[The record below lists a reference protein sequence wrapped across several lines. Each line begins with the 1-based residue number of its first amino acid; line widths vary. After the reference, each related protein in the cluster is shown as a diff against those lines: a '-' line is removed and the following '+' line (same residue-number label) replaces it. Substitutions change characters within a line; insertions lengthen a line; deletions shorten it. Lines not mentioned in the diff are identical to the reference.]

1 MNGHTVLYDPE
12 GRMGAHLPLDRTT
25 HEHLLQAVLSWTDPD
40 ALRPDDYEQI
50 GLLLTGAARAVAVD
64 VLGYA
69 SRLPDHDGRRLF
81 TDIVL
86 ADADGPLAQRSRNL
100 SGVKTKAEVLRALS
114 GRLDRLHD
122 LAPPAE
128 KTNTASL

>member
-12 GRMGAHLPLDRTT
+12 GRVGAHLPLDRTT
-25 HEHLLQAVLSWTDPD
+25 HEHLLRAVLSWTDPG

-64 VLGYA
+64 VHDCA

-81 TDIVL
+81 TEIVL
-86 ADADGPLAQRSRNL
+86 AEADGPLSQRSRNL
-100 SGVKTKAEVLRALS
+100 NGVKTKAGVLRALY
-114 GRLDRLHD
+114 GRLDRLQD
-122 LAPPAE
+122 VA
-128 KTNTASL
+128 TAGTPGRGLG